1 MNSSNEAR
9 ENNSS
14 PELKRREKQLDA
26 VIFGIQRRHKENQH
40 FLFREYLLLS
50 QEKPKIVFKS
60 SCALVLN

>member
-1 MNSSNEAR
+1 M
-9 ENNSS
+9 
-14 PELKRREKQLDA
+14 QLDA
-26 VIFGIQRRHKENQH
+26 VIFGIQRRRKENQH